1 MQTLRCTAVMWLTL
15 AVSSQGCALRQM
27 AMNSVADSLARTGST
42 FAADNDP
49 ELIRAAVPFSLKLV
63 ESLLAELPRHH
74 GLLLTAC
81 SGFTQYSYAFVESD
95 AEFIKDDD
103 YRGFQRLQ
111 DRSRAM
117 YLRARDYCLRS
128 LELKHPGIGLRL
140 AAGDP
145 TAAALVRESD
155 IALLYWT
162 AAAWGRAISISL
174 DRPTLINDLPAVR
187 VLIDRA
193 LALDASFNHGALHD
207 VMIAVE
213 SVPEAM
219 GGSPARAR
227 AHFERSVEL
236 SRGRSAGPYVTFA
249 RAVLLPA
256 QKREEFVQVLT
267 DALNID
273 VNNDP
278 ALRLANILAQEQA
291 KFLLNHLDDLFLSSS
306 ESGRSVANPTTIW
319 FRRSYVLA
327 TWGPA
332 HSRSRRSR
340 RRTGHVDARCRRA
353 AENRHDGTREL
364 HLGPNTSRDGRWLGT

>member
-1 MQTLRCTAVMWLTL
+1 MWLTL
-15 AVSSQGCALRQM
+15 AVSSQGCALKQM

-49 ELIRAAVPFSLKLV
+49 ELIRTAVPFSLKLV

-187 VLIDRA
+187 VLIERA

-267 DALNID
+267 DALDID

-306 ESGRSVANPTTIW
+306 E
-319 FRRSYVLA
+319 
-327 TWGPA
+327 
-332 HSRSRRSR
+332 
-340 RRTGHVDARCRRA
+340 
-353 AENRHDGTREL
+353 
-364 HLGPNTSRDGRWLGT
+364 